1 MFIIQSLPTSLPHN
15 FGKVAELVLKI
26 ICSTQADE
34 THFVYDSYVKS
45 IKNAEQQARGAND
58 GSFNITGADQLR
70 PKDFRYA
77 LRSPNFKTALIK
89 FFMEEWKRNK
99 YAAIIKR
106 KTAVVAHE
114 NQCIQYTAT
123 QTGNVEHNEGS
134 LMTRII
140 KDKAAVQALV
150 TMLESNWINPFDENS
165 QELVSISTGK
175 LATPDITEN
184 LLHAHELGKKAYDA
198 FKTGRLEQEPP
209 ARTHGKELVLKADRN
224 LFAQMLLVAQSRKLK
239 IKDVLSHPLGPL
251 PMALANPDGMMRTT
265 NKSSL
270 GYELQNYVY
279 PAANIPQPCCC
290 IIDGMV
296 PVQKM
301 RASEASPGQ
310 NVVVRATDTD
320 IMVILLYHARQLNAN
335 MWMDLGHSADNT
347 RRYAHI
353 TTLANHIDPVLC
365 KALPGYHA
373 LTGCDYTSSFFRKGK
388 VNPLKKAEKSPLHL
402 EGLGR
407 LGENITF
414 VDDDD
419 LVERYV
425 CSLYGHGTLPSV
437 NAARLK
443 MFLQKYKPTN
453 HDSPLEQIKGIYA
466 GILPPCKD
474 VLVQKLARCN
484 YVAYLW
490 KHENL
495 RDPLENIQPT
505 DHGWKET
512 IAPEDVADGD
522 EDGEDN
528 DSINDADSDDND
540 DSDDED
546 END

>member
-123 QTGNVEHNEGS
+123 QTGNVEHNEIDDIGVYRYLLKRMYDLLGS
-134 LMTRII
+134 IRENISNFCDNISQQTFQEMREHQPTDKILKII

-301 RASEASPGQ
+301 RALNSNQYVCEMWHQNSSE
-310 NVVVRATDTD
+310 VCD
-320 IMVILLYHARQLNAN
+320 ITKVFDALGYELSQALVSFHAF
-335 MWMDLGHSADNT
+335 
-347 RRYAHI
+347 
-353 TTLANHIDPVLC
+353 
-365 KALPGYHA
+365 
-373 LTGCDYTSSFFRKGK
+373 TGCHTTSTFDGRGK
-388 VNPLKKAEKSPLHL
+388 LSLLELLKFPQYQEHMSTFN
-402 EGLGR
+402 R
-407 LGENITF
+407 LGE
-414 VDDDD
+414 D
-419 LVERYV
+419 R
-425 CSLYGHGTLPSV
+425 TL
-437 NAARLK
+437 
-443 MFLQKYKPTN
+443 
-453 HDSPLEQIKGIYA
+453 
-466 GILPPCKD
+466 LPQ
-474 VLVQKLARCN
+474 V
-484 YVAYLW
+484 Y
-490 KHENL
+490 
-495 RDPLENIQPT
+495 ENI
-505 DHGWKET
+505 KNVL
-512 IAPEDVADGD
+512 A
-522 EDGEDN
+522 
-528 DSINDADSDDND
+528 
-540 DSDDED
+540 
-546 END
+546 

>member
-1 MFIIQSLPTSLPHN
+1 MFRTSLSSKFSKFQIDLENISQIIDTTMNLFVESLLPGTNLYCVADGKKASDKVKYDMLNLFVFGKKWKDEFVQGCFEDPTSFERPLQRREVSNFASSAIKSKIRGKDEKVVELKTTRDLMGRLVYLACTRNIELEKGFSFSTYPRSTLLGQHFWHSEEDAKVQTLQSLPTSLPHN

-34 THFVYDSYVKS
+34 THFVCDSYVKS

-106 KTAVVAHE
+106 KIVVVAHE

-123 QTGNVEHNEGS
+123 QTGNVEHNE
-134 LMTRII
+134 
-140 KDKAAVQALV
+140 
-150 TMLESNWINPFDENS
+150 
-165 QELVSISTGK
+165 
-175 LATPDITEN
+175 IT
-184 LLHAHELGKKAYDA
+184 K
-198 FKTGRLEQEPP
+198 RQC
-209 ARTHGKELVLKADRN
+209 V
-224 LFAQMLLVAQSRKLK
+224 
-239 IKDVLSHPLGPL
+239 
-251 PMALANPDGMMRTT
+251 DG
-265 NKSSL
+265 L
-270 GYELQNYVY
+270 GY
-279 PAANIPQPCCC
+279 
-290 IIDGMV
+290 
-296 PVQKM
+296 
-301 RASEASPGQ
+301 
-310 NVVVRATDTD
+310 
-320 IMVILLYHARQLNAN
+320 
-335 MWMDLGHSADNT
+335 SADNT

-353 TTLANHIDPVLC
+353 TTLANHIGPVLC

-402 EGLGR
+402 EGLSR

-425 CSLYGHGTLPSV
+425 CSLYGHGTLSSV

-453 HDSPLEQIKGIYA
+453 HDSPLEQIKGIDA
-466 GILPPCKD
+466 GMLPPCKD

-490 KHENL
+490 KHANL
-495 RDPLENIQPT
+495 RDPQENIQPT
-505 DHGWKET
+505 DHGWKEVNGIFLPVWFTGSQMPTILAET

>member
-123 QTGNVEHNEGS
+123 QTGNVEHNEIYVEHEAVNSRSQGS

-209 ARTHGKELVLKADRN
+209 AR
-224 LFAQMLLVAQSRKLK
+224 SC
-239 IKDVLSHPLGPL
+239 
-251 PMALANPDGMMRTT
+251 MAP
-265 NKSSL
+265 
-270 GYELQNYVY
+270 
-279 PAANIPQPCCC
+279 
-290 IIDGMV
+290 
-296 PVQKM
+296 
-301 RASEASPGQ
+301 
-310 NVVVRATDTD
+310 
-320 IMVILLYHARQLNAN
+320 
-335 MWMDLGHSADNT
+335 
-347 RRYAHI
+347 
-353 TTLANHIDPVLC
+353 
-365 KALPGYHA
+365 
-373 LTGCDYTSSFFRKGK
+373 
-388 VNPLKKAEKSPLHL
+388 
-402 EGLGR
+402 
-407 LGENITF
+407 
-414 VDDDD
+414 
-419 LVERYV
+419 
-425 CSLYGHGTLPSV
+425 
-437 NAARLK
+437 
-443 MFLQKYKPTN
+443 
-453 HDSPLEQIKGIYA
+453 
-466 GILPPCKD
+466 
-474 VLVQKLARCN
+474 
-484 YVAYLW
+484 
-490 KHENL
+490 
-495 RDPLENIQPT
+495 
-505 DHGWKET
+505 
-512 IAPEDVADGD
+512 
-522 EDGEDN
+522 
-528 DSINDADSDDND
+528 
-540 DSDDED
+540 
-546 END
+546 